1 MIKIKYD
8 LVDFV
13 KYRENDN
20 CLYFHLTLRFQKDL
34 KTADVIRH
42 KFNAT
47 QTVVFEGHEIP
58 DNYSMFN
65 YTDEEFIDA
74 AARKFMRIL
83 FKIYQIDHRT
93 L

>member
-8 LVDFV
+8 LVEFETYKEDM
-13 KYRENDN
+13 N
-20 CLYFHLTLRFQKDL
+20 CLYSHLTLRFQNEL

-42 KFNAT
+42 KSNKT
-47 QTVVFEGHEIP
+47 QTVIFEGDEIP

-74 AARKFMRIL
+74 AARKFMKIL